1 MSVNEFMADFFTA
14 GADYY
19 RLDNAAHNYMKACNE
34 LDSDAKN
41 KVVREI
47 SDRIEKCTETI
58 TNAKESAGSI
68 KLADLNDQV
77 YEDVVAAYGMVAYW
91 DCRVS
96 LMISTMRTIA
106 LETDADC
113 IELLIRSRNNANA
126 SNVRRTERTMD
137 IADPDGIELFSDV
150 PDEVDESEDYSEE
163 EDYTD
168 EESEGEFEGGTEED
182 DAESEEGVEVVDGWM
197 PNDIPMNGPVVEV
210 PSVDDDGAEIFIA
223 KTAETDPEGE
233 SAQIVEAVHDDGS
246 DIITQTAEGMV
257 DDVPVEKPLTRED
270 IQSIVLETM
279 KEFFAQTAPVAAQEV
294 PKPKKTTRRKSTAVK
309 STIRKIRRKKD
320 EEEPTDEAE
329 TEVES
334 PEVEE

>member
-1 MSVNEFMADFFTA
+1 MSVNEFMADFMIA
-14 GADYY
+14 AADYY
-19 RLDNAAHNYMKACNE
+19 RMNDAVHDYLEACNGQDSVAKNVSIREILDNIA
-34 LDSDAKN
+34 
-41 KVVREI
+41 
-47 SDRIEKCTETI
+47 KCTESI
-58 TNAKESAGSI
+58 ANAKKSVGSI
-68 KLADLNDQV
+68 QLCDLNDQQV
-77 YEDVVAAYGMVAYW
+77 YDDVAAAYGMVALW
-91 DCRVS
+91 DGRVS
-96 LMISTMRTIA
+96 LLNSMMRSIA

-113 IELLIRSRNNANA
+113 IELLARSRNNANA
-126 SNVRRTERTMD
+126 NINSRTERTLD
-137 IADPDGIELFSDV
+137 IADPDGIELFSD
-150 PDEVDESEDYSEE
+150 EEDESEVYSEE

-168 EESEGEFEGGTEED
+168 EESDGATLDGTEED
-182 DAESEEGVEVVDGWM
+182 DAESEEGAEVIDGWM

-246 DIITQTAEGMV
+246 DIITQTAVGMV

-279 KEFFAQTAPVAAQEV
+279 KEFFAQTAPVVAQEKS
-294 PKPKKTTRRKSTAVK
+294 KPKKTTRRKSTAVK
-309 STIRKIRRKKD
+309 STISKIRRKKD
-320 EEEPTDEAE
+320 EEEPKDEEE